1 VRVRFRDFRFVG
13 LDGIK
18 VTGIVML
25 RHRLSIVPEERGR
38 IYGFDY
44 TESGGQIL
52 CRKAVIGT
60 SYTVDVGDIPEAALI
75 PTSNEAAV
83 TTTRDNSHRPEI
95 IELSYQDETIDYQPS
110 VQRARIPRV
119 KSPMTDKFGVPF
131 VMSAQEAIT
140 GAATALYREHF
151 ARVSHAFQLPF
162 QYQRIEPTDLIEFT
176 SSGKAYTVKVSNVV
190 RNSDLSVRVTAVNLL
205 TAEAEPITDTFTGE
219 NYEDYRGGGYSGD
232 PNIDNVP
239 LAVLNPCSTSARRA
253 LRPLSCS

>member
-1 VRVRFRDFRFVG
+1 
-13 LDGIK
+13 
-18 VTGIVML
+18 
-25 RHRLSIVPEERGR
+25 
-38 IYGFDY
+38 
-44 TESGGQIL
+44 
-52 CRKAVIGT
+52 
-60 SYTVDVGDIPEAALI
+60 
-75 PTSNEAAV
+75 
-83 TTTRDNSHRPEI
+83 
-95 IELSYQDETIDYQPS
+95 

-239 LAVLNPCSTSARRA
+239 LAVLTPCSTSARRA